1 MTADQGVELLPADQG
16 VELLPTEQGVEGS
29 WWEVEVEV
37 EVKVK
42 RHQAGPQKR

>member
-1 MTADQGVELLPADQG
+1 MTADQGVELLPA
-16 VELLPTEQGVEGS
+16 EQGVEGS

>member
-1 MTADQGVELLPADQG
+1 MTADQGVELLSADQG
-16 VELLPTEQGVEGS
+16 VELLPAEQGVEGS

-42 RHQAGPQKR
+42 RHQAGPLKR

>member
-1 MTADQGVELLPADQG
+1 MTADQGVELLPAEQG
-16 VELLPTEQGVEGS
+16 VELLPAEQGVEGS

>member
-1 MTADQGVELLPADQG
+1 MTADQGVELLT
-16 VELLPTEQGVEGS
+16 TEQGVEGS

-42 RHQAGPQKR
+42 RHQAGPLKR

>member
-16 VELLPTEQGVEGS
+16 VELLPAEQGVEGS

>member
-1 MTADQGVELLPADQG
+1 MTADQGVELLPADQR
-16 VELLPTEQGVEGS
+16 VELLPAEQGVEGS

>member
-1 MTADQGVELLPADQG
+1 MTAEQGVEPLTTGQW
-16 VELLPTEQGVEGS
+16 VWYVPTEQRVEGS
-29 WWEVEVEV
+29 WWDVEVEV

>member
-1 MTADQGVELLPADQG
+1 MTADQGVELLPA
-16 VELLPTEQGVEGS
+16 EQGVEGS

-37 EVKVK
+37 DVKVK

>member
-1 MTADQGVELLPADQG
+1 MTAGQWVKLLSA
-16 VELLPTEQGVEGS
+16 EQGVEGS